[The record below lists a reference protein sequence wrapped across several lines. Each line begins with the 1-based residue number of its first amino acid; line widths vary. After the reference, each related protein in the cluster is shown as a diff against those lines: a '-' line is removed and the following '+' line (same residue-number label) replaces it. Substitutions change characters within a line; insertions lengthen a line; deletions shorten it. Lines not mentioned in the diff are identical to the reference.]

1 MVTGEEI
8 ATWLSRL
15 VQIPSVSPDQAGPRA
30 GAAGEAR
37 IAGEVAHWFRQFG
50 GEVYVDE
57 VLPGRPNVY
66 GLWRSRSDQW
76 LGVDVHV
83 DTVGVEQ
90 MSDDPFSGAIQ
101 DGYVYG
107 RGAVDD
113 KASLAIV
120 LALLEQMVRDNQR
133 PAANLFMAVT
143 VDEEVGAL
151 GAPAAARWL
160 QRQEIKIDQML
171 VAEPTLCTPIYGHK
185 GVVRLAFQVLGQA
198 AHSSQPQLG
207 QNAIVAAAHLVLAL
221 QEEHERLQRLAPT
234 ALGAPMLTVSL
245 IAGGNGINV
254 VPNVC
259 TVSIDRRVVDGE
271 RAATITEALQQL
283 AEARCPQRLTMQV
296 LQLIEAYYQAPDM
309 PLVASLAAWSGTTP
323 QVAPYGTNAWAYAD
337 VTKEC
342 VVFGPGAIEQ
352 AHGPEEW
359 VAVSE
364 LERAARIYAK
374 WWGIG
379 DKVTG

>member
-1 MVTGEEI
+1 MDSSEQI

-30 GAAGEAR
+30 GITGEGR
-37 IAGEVAHWFRQFG
+37 IAYEVAQWFRQLG
-50 GEVYVDE
+50 GETYLDE

-66 GLWRSRSDQW
+66 GIWRGQSDQW
-76 LGVDVHV
+76 FGVDVHL

-90 MSDDPFSGAIQ
+90 MIGNPFSGAIV

-120 LALLEQMVRDNQR
+120 LALLEQMAATGQR
-133 PAANLFMAVT
+133 PAANLWIGAT
-143 VDEEVGAL
+143 ADEEVGAL

-160 QRQEIKIDQML
+160 QRQGLMIDQML

-198 AHSSQPQLG
+198 AHSSQPHLG
-207 QNAIVAAAHLVLAL
+207 KNAIVAAAHLVLAL
-221 QEEHERLQRLAPT
+221 QDEHERLQQVPAT
-234 ALGAPMLTVSL
+234 ALGNPTLTVSL
-245 IAGGNGINV
+245 ITGGNGINV
-254 VPNVC
+254 VPNAC
-259 TVSIDRRVVDGE
+259 TVSIDRRVVNGE
-271 RAATITEALQQL
+271 RAAAITDVLQQL

-296 LQLIEAYYQAPDM
+296 LQLIDAYYQDPNTPFIAN
-309 PLVASLAAWSGTTP
+309 LAAWSGTTP
-323 QVAPYGTNAWAYAD
+323 QVAPYGTNAWAYTD
-337 VTKEC
+337 VSKEC
-342 VVFGPGAIEQ
+342 AVFGPGAIEQ

-359 VAVSE
+359 VAIAEMVK
-364 LERAARIYAK
+364 AAQIYAK
-374 WWGIG
+374 WWGIEE
-379 DKVTG
+379 T

>member
-1 MVTGEEI
+1 MVYGDRI

-15 VQIPSVSPDQAGPRA
+15 VQIPSVSPEQAGSRA
-30 GAAGEAR
+30 GVAGEGR
-37 IAGEVAHWFRQFG
+37 IAAQVAAWFRELG
-50 GEVYVDE
+50 GETHIDE
-57 VLPGRPNVY
+57 VLPGRPNIY
-66 GLWRSRSDQW
+66 GIWRGQRDDW
-76 LGVDVHV
+76 LGVDVHL

-90 MSDDPFSGAIQ
+90 MGGNPFSGAIA

-113 KASLAIV
+113 KASLAVI
-120 LALLEQMVRDNQR
+120 LALLEQMARTGQR
-133 PAANLFMAVT
+133 PLANLWLAAT

-160 QRQEIKIDQML
+160 QRQGMVVDQMI

-198 AHSSQPQLG
+198 AHSSQPHLG

-221 QEEHERLQRLAPT
+221 QEEHERLQSLPPT
-234 ALGAPMLTVSL
+234 ALGNPMLTVAL

-254 VPNVC
+254 VPNAC
-259 TVSIDRRVVDGE
+259 TVSIDRRVVNGE
-271 RAATITEALQQL
+271 RASAVTEALQQL

-296 LQLIEAYYQAPDM
+296 LQLIDAYYQAPDT
-309 PLVASLAAWSGTTP
+309 PFIANLAAWSGTTP
-323 QVAPYGTNAWAYAD
+323 QVAPYGTNAWAYTD
-337 VTKEC
+337 VVKEC
-342 VVFGPGAIEQ
+342 AVFGPGAIEQ

-359 VAVSE
+359 VAIAEMVK
-364 LERAARIYAK
+364 AAHIYAK
-374 WWGIG
+374 WWGI
-379 DKVTG
+379 TG